1 MLWCLCGRSREE
13 RKFRLAAGPLW
24 LRQAPLEGQRYRPNN
39 GRRSRRWFECAENV
53 ATGTVIDRVR
63 RTELAGKRKPLLIY
77 VYGNDGVT
85 AGDLCC
91 HKGR

>member
-13 RKFRLAAGPLW
+13 RKFRLAA
-24 LRQAPLEGQRYRPNN
+24 
-39 GRRSRRWFECAENV
+39 NV